1 MLDSK
6 TLNDLL
12 EQAFTGQISWLEASN
27 CFPLDELIET
37 FFDLRE
43 RVEGALDGLTDAQV
57 AYVSP
62 AHSIWSISESVT
74 HLIYS
79 QGFYYN
85 KLLDLATSDLPH
97 TIEAARG
104 FGEGA
109 RPSQPADE
117 LRQRL
122 ATMTEKIRIALE
134 ATRISH
140 DPGKTETHEFFGVCA
155 YRTWVLLLLGHEVD
169 HLRQIFAMRRL
180 ARTEKA

>member
-6 TLNDLL
+6 TLNALL

-27 CFPLDELIET
+27 RFPLDELFET
-37 FFDLRE
+37 FYDLRE
-43 RVEGALDGLTDAQV
+43 RVEGSLDGLTDAQV
-57 AYVSP
+57 AYASP
-62 AHSIWSISESVT
+62 AHPIWSISESVT

-109 RPSQPADE
+109 KPGQPADE

-122 ATMTEKIRIALE
+122 TAATGKIRAALE
-134 ATRISH
+134 ATRSSH
-140 DPGKTETHEFFGVCA
+140 DPNKTEKHEFFGVCA
-155 YRTWVLLLLGHEVD
+155 YRTWVLLLIGHEVD
-169 HLRQIFAMRRL
+169 HLRQIIAMRRL
-180 ARTEKA
+180 ARAEKA